1 MRTPVIS
8 ASLKKTNLD
17 NLYEV
22 STVDARDVD
31 LGFETCVF
39 KVDEKNFP
47 YRFQI
52 ARLNAM
58 TIDEALIDHE
68 NQCLKYEMKETK
80 PAESCGTKNAVT
92 IVHIT
97 PEELLRI
104 AYAFSRERDT
114 AKGDHASIKLSD
126 SVVLMT
132 KPIKLSEIPPT
143 VPVFGL

>member
-8 ASLKKTNLD
+8 VSLKKTNLD

-22 STVDARDVD
+22 STVDARDVG
-31 LGFETCVF
+31 LGFETVAF
-39 KVDEKNFP
+39 KIEDRFP
-47 YRFQI
+47 FRFQLM
-52 ARLNAM
+52 RENSE
-58 TIDEALIDHE
+58 TIEAALVAHE
-68 NQCLKYEMKETK
+68 NMCEKYEMKDSKT
-80 PAESCGTKNAVT
+80 AESCGTKNAVT

-104 AYAFSRERDT
+104 AYAFARERDF
-114 AKGDHASIKLSD
+114 ARGDHASIKLSD

-132 KPIKLSEIPPT
+132 KLIKQSDIQPT

>member
-8 ASLKKTNLD
+8 ASLKKTNID
-17 NLYEV
+17 DLYEV
-22 STVDARDVD
+22 STVDARDVG
-31 LGFETCVF
+31 LGFETVAF
-39 KVDEKNFP
+39 KIEARFP
-47 YRFQI
+47 FRFQLMR
-52 ARLNAM
+52 ANSD
-58 TIDEALIDHE
+58 TIDTALVDHE
-68 NQCLKYEMKETK
+68 NMCEKYEMKDPK
-80 PAESCGTKNAVT
+80 PAEAYGTRNAVT
-92 IVHIT
+92 IIHIT

-104 AYAFSRERDT
+104 AYAFARERDR

>member
-8 ASLKKTNLD
+8 VSLKKTNLD

-31 LGFETCVF
+31 LGFETVAF
-39 KVDEKNFP
+39 KIMDQFP
-47 YRFQI
+47 FRFQLMR
-52 ARLNAM
+52 ANSE
-58 TIDEALIDHE
+58 TIEAALVDHE
-68 NQCLKYEMKETK
+68 NMCEKYEMKEPK

-104 AYAFSRERDT
+104 AYAFGRERDS